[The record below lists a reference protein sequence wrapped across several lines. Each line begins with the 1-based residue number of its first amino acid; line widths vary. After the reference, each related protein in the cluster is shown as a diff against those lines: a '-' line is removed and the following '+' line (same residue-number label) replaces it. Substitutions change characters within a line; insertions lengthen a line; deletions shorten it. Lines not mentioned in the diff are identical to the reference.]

1 MEKVIELKTLE
12 PIALLGVAD
21 THIKLI
27 EAAIPATII
36 ARGETIKIRGEN
48 PDVEHIHQILHEMM
62 ETLSGKGSLTVRDV
76 QNLIA
81 LVTSKNEKLNG
92 EIRVPEIVIHYGNKG
107 AIVPKTKGQE
117 AYVKTVRKNDV
128 VFSIGPAGTG
138 KTFLSV
144 ALAVAAL
151 ENHEVDR
158 IILCRPAVEAG
169 ESLGFLPGDLKEK
182 VDPYLAPLY
191 DSLRR
196 MLPENK
202 LTKLFEQKTIEV
214 IPLAY
219 MRGRTLDSAYMIL
232 DEAQNATVMQMKMFL
247 TRLGIG
253 SRAIVTGDITQIDLQ
268 RRTNSGLVQVSN
280 ILKNVEGIGFVT
292 LDCNDVVRHSLV
304 MKIIQAYDENSS
316 IEKNIK

>member
-81 LVTSKNEKLNG
+81 LVTSENGKLNG
-92 EIRVPEIVIHYGNKG
+92 EIRVQEIVIHYGKKG

-138 KTFLSV
+138 KTFLAV

-169 ESLGFLPGDLKEK
+169 ENLGFLPGDLNEK

-202 LTKLFEQKTIEV
+202 VTKLLEQKTIEV

-219 MRGRTLDSAYMIL
+219 MRGRTLDNAYMIL

-253 SRAIVTGDITQIDLQ
+253 SRAIITGDITQIDLQ
-268 RRTNSGLVQVSN
+268 RRTDSGLVQVSN
-280 ILKNVEGIGFVT
+280 ILKNVEGIGFAT

-304 MKIIQAYDENSS
+304 MKIIQAYDENFS

>member
-1 MEKVIELKTLE
+1 MEPT
-12 PIALLGVAD
+12 ALLGVAD
-21 THIKLI
+21 AHIKLI
-27 EAAIPATII
+27 ESAIPATII
-36 ARGETIKIRGEN
+36 ARGEIIKIQGAE
-48 PDVEHIHQILHEMM
+48 PDVGHAHEVLHEMM

-81 LVTSKNEKLNG
+81 LVTSENGSKKNG
-92 EIRVPEIVIHYGNKG
+92 QAAPDYVIYYGRKG
-107 AIVPKTKGQE
+107 AISPKTEGQK
-117 AYVKTVRKNDV
+117 AYVNIVQKNDV

-138 KTFLSV
+138 KTFIAV
-144 ALAVAAL
+144 AFAVAAL

-191 DSLRR
+191 DSLRT
-196 MLPENK
+196 LFAENK
-202 LTKLFEQKTIEV
+202 LSQLLEQKTIEV
-214 IPLAY
+214 VPLAY

-253 SRAIVTGDITQIDLQ
+253 SRAIITGDVTQIDLQ
-268 RRTNSGLVQVSN
+268 RRSDSGLVQVAG
-280 ILKNVEGIGFVT
+280 ILKDVEGIGFVM
-292 LDCNDVVRHSLV
+292 LDQNDVVRHPLV
-304 MKIIQAYDENSS
+304 MKIIQAYDQGQ
-316 IEKNIK
+316 KDQ

>member
-62 ETLSGKGSLTVRDV
+62 ETLTGKGSLTVRDV

-81 LVTSKNEKLNG
+81 LVTSENG
-92 EIRVPEIVIHYGNKG
+92 KSNSEIRVPEIVIHYGNKG

-117 AYVKTVRKNDV
+117 AYVKIVRKNDV

-138 KTFLSV
+138 KTFLAV

-232 DEAQNATVMQMKMFL
+232 DEAQNATLMQMKMFL

-268 RRTNSGLVQVSN
+268 RRTDSGLVQVSN
-280 ILKNVEGIGFVT
+280 ILNNVEGIGFVT

-304 MKIIQAYDENSS
+304 MKIIQAYDENFS